1 MKFLPV
7 INLWDRAI
15 HAAIKSGQLKLQR
28 GQYVSCGGKPY
39 SRWIGT
45 NGVTL
50 ECVHGANNKEVNKRF
65 ISRCN
70 IKKDT
75 VKRFGKE

>member
-7 INLWDRAI
+7 VNLWDAAI
-15 HAAIKSGQLKLQR
+15 HSALLNGQLKLQR

-50 ECVHGANNKEVNKRF
+50 EVVHGGTNKEVQSRLITRAKIKRE
-65 ISRCN
+65 
-70 IKKDT
+70 T
-75 VKRFGKE
+75 VARFGRE